1 MYTAEQ
7 ISDAENFTRL
17 LVSIPTEKRRFV
29 CKEIKRFMEK
39 EGGVA
44 YMEQTIKQAIMRMI
58 ENMHDEDKLRRI
70 CRLVQFIY
78 IHQDSKE

>member
-7 ISDAENFTRL
+7 ISDAENFARL

-29 CKEIKRFMEK
+29 RKEIKRFMEK
-39 EGGVA
+39 RWA
-44 YMEQTIKQAIMRMI
+44 TYMEQTIKQAIMRMI

>member
-29 CKEIKRFMEK
+29 CKEIKQYIEK
-39 EGGVA
+39 EGSNVYGTNN
-44 YMEQTIKQAIMRMI
+44 QTINHSHA
-58 ENMHDEDKLRRI
+58 
-70 CRLVQFIY
+70 
-78 IHQDSKE
+78 

>member
-39 EGGVA
+39 EGGKR
-44 YMEQTIKQAIMRMI
+44 IWSKQSNKQSC
-58 ENMHDEDKLRRI
+58 E
-70 CRLVQFIY
+70 
-78 IHQDSKE
+78 

>member
-1 MYTAEQ
+1 
-7 ISDAENFTRL
+7 
-17 LVSIPTEKRRFV
+17 
-29 CKEIKRFMEK
+29 
-39 EGGVA
+39 
-44 YMEQTIKQAIMRMI
+44 MEQTIKQAIMRMI

>member
-39 EGGVA
+39 EGGSVYGA
-44 YMEQTIKQAIMRMI
+44 NNQTSNHA
-58 ENMHDEDKLRRI
+58 ND
-70 CRLVQFIY
+70 
-78 IHQDSKE
+78 